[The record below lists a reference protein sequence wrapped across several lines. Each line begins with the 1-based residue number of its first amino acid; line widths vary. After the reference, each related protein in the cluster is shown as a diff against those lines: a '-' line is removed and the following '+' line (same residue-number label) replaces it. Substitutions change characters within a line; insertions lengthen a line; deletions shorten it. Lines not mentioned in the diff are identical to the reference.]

1 MDTHKNAR
9 LTPKGREAMVRAV
22 VDCGVSKAAAARKF
36 NTTPKT
42 VAKWVERFRRK
53 GVDGLRDRS
62 SRPLS
67 SASQT
72 PQATCDAVEALRRQ
86 RYTGKQIAAEVG
98 VSQSTVSRI
107 LKRRGLNKLSALEP
121 AEPIRRYEREKAGEL
136 IHLDI
141 KKLGRIGSVGH
152 RITGRQPGMVNRHH
166 GIGWEFVHVCIDDAS
181 RVAFVQV
188 MADQRKESAVAFLEA
203 AVAYYASLGI
213 RIERVMTDNG
223 SCYRSRTFQAACKRL
238 GLRQIFT
245 RPYTPK
251 TNGKAERFI
260 QTALRE
266 WAYARAYQNSDQ
278 RSAEL
283 LTWLHRYNWHRP
295 HGSLKAN
302 TPHQSPR
309 PIRGQPVEAPQL
321 AIQRRRKWA
330 SSRSGPMRPK
340 LYSRSVCPNPRRRL
354 PPPSPCDDFP
364 PRLSLH
370 EGHASQGGASAASG
384 RR

>member
-9 LTPKGREAMVRAV
+9 LTPKGREQMVYCV
-22 VDCGVSKAAAARKF
+22 VDGGLSCAATARKY

-42 VAKWVERFRRK
+42 VTKWVKRFRAES
-53 GVDGLRDRS
+53 VDGLRDRS

-67 SASQT
+67 SDSQT
-72 PQATCDAVEALRRQ
+72 PQATCDAVEGLRRQ
-86 RYTGKQIAAEVG
+86 RYTGKQIARQLGISPA
-98 VSQSTVSRI
+98 TVSRI
-107 LKRRGLNKLSALEP
+107 LRRRGLNKLSALEP

-152 RITGRQPGMVNRHH
+152 RITGRQSGVINRHH

-188 MADQRKESAVAFLEA
+188 MADQRKQSAIAFLQA
-203 AVAYYASLGI
+203 AVAYYAKLGV

-223 SCYRSRTFQAACKRL
+223 SCYRSEAFRAACTRL

-266 WAYARAYQNSDQ
+266 WAYARAYQTSDQ

-283 LTWLHRYNWHRP
+283 VTWLHRYNWHRP

-302 TPHQSPR
+302 A
-309 PIRGQPVEAPQL
+309 PI
-321 AIQRRRKWA
+321 
-330 SSRSGPMRPK
+330 SRLG
-340 LYSRSVCPNPRRRL
+340 LTEDNVLRL
-354 PPPSPCDDFP
+354 HS
-364 PRLSLH
+364 
-370 EGHASQGGASAASG
+370 
-384 RR
+384 

>member
-9 LTPKGREAMVRAV
+9 LTPKGREEMVRAV
-22 VDCGVSKAAAARKF
+22 VNGGLGHAAAASKF

-42 VAKWVERFRRK
+42 VAKWVKRFRTE

-67 SASQT
+67 SDSQT
-72 PQATCDAVEALRRQ
+72 PQATCDAIEVLRRQ

-98 VSQSTVSRI
+98 VSPATVCRV
-107 LKRRGLNKLSALEP
+107 LKRRGLNRLSALEP
-121 AEPIRRYEREKAGEL
+121 AEPIRRYERDNPGDL

-152 RITGRQPGMVNRHH
+152 RITGRQSGVVNRHH

-181 RVAFVQV
+181 RVSFVQV
-188 MADQRKESAVAFLEA
+188 MADQRKESAVSFLEA
-203 AVAYYASLGI
+203 ALAYYASLGI
-213 RIERVMTDNG
+213 RVERVMTDNG
-223 SCYRSRTFQAACKRL
+223 SCYRSKTFREACKRL

-245 RPYTPK
+245 KPYTPK

-283 LTWLHRYNWHRP
+283 VTWVHRYNWHRP
-295 HGSLKAN
+295 HGSLKAK
-302 TPHQSPR
+302 P
-309 PIRGQPVEAPQL
+309 PI
-321 AIQRRRKWA
+321 
-330 SSRSGPMRPK
+330 SR
-340 LYSRSVCPNPRRRL
+340 LDLTEDNLLRL
-354 PPPSPCDDFP
+354 HS
-364 PRLSLH
+364 
-370 EGHASQGGASAASG
+370 
-384 RR
+384 